1 MSQKDAPSGTSPRAK
16 AIANETHFKG
26 HKDRT
31 KNRDKAKTQG
41 GHPKGLWEQ
50 DVSLDPCAAAIDKGD
65 PNYDPEEQGDYVL
78 ASDTGP
84 GSPRR
89 HGYTDDLP
97 RRQFAK
103 TKLALA
109 EFKKEIIII
118 IEEFFSSEEFG
129 EVGRSLSELDS
140 GSFHFEFVKR
150 AITMSMDRND
160 KERELVS
167 KLFSA
172 LFEYDRGIL
181 STNQIGKG
189 FERLFEVVD
198 DLENDVPKARTIL
211 SQFLA
216 RAVVDEL
223 LPPSFLSDP
232 LVEGMGGEIVE
243 NAIRMLSTYHGTAR
257 VEKIWGPGDGRSV
270 PDLKKAVDLLL
281 QEYLTSGDVDEA
293 IRCVKELN
301 TPHFHYEVV
310 KRSIVN
316 AIDKDG
322 IKRKAMADLLKALHT
337 AEVLTDMQMQKGFDR
352 LQEILPDLSL
362 DTPNARTIVEE
373 FTIQAVS
380 DGILH
385 NKNIGGTP
393 RPAATPRG
401 EDTEDTKA
409 AAAPPAAPQ

>member
-1 MSQKDAPSGTSPRAK
+1 
-16 AIANETHFKG
+16 
-26 HKDRT
+26 
-31 KNRDKAKTQG
+31 
-41 GHPKGLWEQ
+41 
-50 DVSLDPCAAAIDKGD
+50 
-65 PNYDPEEQGDYVL
+65 
-78 ASDTGP
+78 
-84 GSPRR
+84 
-89 HGYTDDLP
+89 
-97 RRQFAK
+97 
-103 TKLALA
+103 
-109 EFKKEIIII
+109 
-118 IEEFFSSEEFG
+118 
-129 EVGRSLSELDS
+129 
-140 GSFHFEFVKR
+140 
-150 AITMSMDRND
+150 MSMDRND